1 MKKNYLILSGLVF
14 FLSCTMY
21 LISCSESDDV
31 EPMANKI
38 DPNSHFPRLRNTS
51 WERHNYSSNEC
62 GIWCIVKMSGQES
75 LYNDVYDYAVEAGWN
90 PEDKT
95 HGLTNTQIIKVC
107 DKLRDLK
114 GIDLNISNSI
124 GDPVSARN
132 TLRSIGESGSRSN
145 VMIQINDR
153 NTGAHYVT
161 LKEYRSSNDIA
172 VFDSN
177 SSRGFKYITL
187 DDVQAIIY

>member
-1 MKKNYLILSGLVF
+1 MKKNYFILSGLVF

-21 LISCSESDDV
+21 LISCSETDDI
-31 EPMANKI
+31 EPMTDKI
-38 DPNSHFPRLRNTS
+38 ETNSHFPRLRSTS

-75 LYNDVYDYAVEAGWN
+75 LYNDAYNYAVEAGWD

-95 HGLTNTQIIKVC
+95 HGLTNTQIIEVC
-107 DKLRDLK
+107 NKIRDLK

-124 GDPVSARN
+124 GDPASARN
-132 TLRSIGESGSRSN
+132 ILKEIGENGLRKN
-145 VMIQINDR
+145 VMILVNDR

-161 LKEYRSSNDIA
+161 LKER
-172 VFDSN
+172 V
-177 SSRGFKYITL
+177 
-187 DDVQAIIY
+187 